1 MKIFVVPFSAQSEQ
15 EVNTNLKLDS
25 ARNLQCW
32 LSVTE
37 SHQTVVVVVCHQV
50 DDDGGGDGASG
61 GGGGA
66 GD

>member
-1 MKIFVVPFSAQSEQ
+1 MKIFVVPFFAQSEQ

-32 LSVTE
+32 LSVTG
-37 SHQTVVVVVCHQV
+37 SHQIVVAVVCHQV